1 MSDAPQ
7 KSSPHGPLWQLE
19 QNLKNYRMNAKT
31 WRDEAKALH
40 DEAQV
45 LLRHAETAE
54 KSAVEYETAI
64 AVLKGDVH
72 V

>member
-19 QNLKNYRMNAKT
+19 QNLKTHRMNAMT
-31 WRDEAKALH
+31 WRN
-40 DEAQV
+40 EAQA
-45 LLRHAETAE
+45 LLRRAEEAE
-54 KSAVEYETAI
+54 KTAVEFETAI